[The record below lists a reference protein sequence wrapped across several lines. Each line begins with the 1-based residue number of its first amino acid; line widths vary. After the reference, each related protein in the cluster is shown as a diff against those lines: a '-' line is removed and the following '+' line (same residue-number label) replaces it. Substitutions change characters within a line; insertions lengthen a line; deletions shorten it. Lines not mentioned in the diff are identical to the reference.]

1 MRKYICAVVLFT
13 SAFAGCKK
21 IDLTRNPVT
30 SITDATAFVNYG
42 NFQTYSWG
50 LYDYLDGYGAGTA
63 MPSIFGSQEVNSDNI
78 MTNSAT
84 GESGYFTGVKT
95 APVAAGAATN
105 SLSVATWNFTY
116 IRRVNLML
124 DHIDQS
130 TMTQADKDHWR
141 SVGYFFRALRYYD
154 MIAAFQDV
162 PWIEHATTDTSKA
175 ALYGPRTSRDTVA
188 ANMLSNLIW
197 AEANIKTA
205 GDGANTINKKCIQ
218 FLISR
223 FGLFEGTWR
232 KYHKLQD
239 ATIYLNACV
248 TYSEK
253 LLGANAGDM
262 TLGSLMSSYDDV
274 YNTQGLAGKPGIIL
288 AKQYLPANYTG
299 TGGNG
304 SNHQTVRY
312 CGSNSLSWV
321 GDVTKN
327 AVESYLCT
335 DGKPISTSSVYLKDD
350 SMYSAFKN
358 RDRRL
363 YYTVVPPYRIK
374 YKNPNVTSSTGASD
388 TLWTYDSNPDWGYF
402 IHYMNDTLQSVN
414 KHLPLQSYSTDLTM
428 KSGSIIPNIPHF
440 TLYANTLS
448 SPTGQVVANVANYLG
463 YYYWKLYNRL
473 PLTDGT
479 NLGSVNDCPVF
490 RLEEVMLNYAEA
502 QYELGAFTQGIAD
515 HTINILRQRA
525 NPNKWPAMQMIVSNI
540 DGSFDTNRDPD
551 VDPVLWEIRRERRI
565 EMFGD
570 GFRFND
576 LKRWSKGSYLLGQK
590 LGVRVTNATYGNKLS
605 INGAIATG
613 YVQYQPATSGWSDK
627 YYLEPVPT
635 QEISLN
641 LALAPNNPG
650 Y

>member
-1 MRKYICAVVLFT
+1 MKKYIGAVALF
-13 SAFAGCKK
+13 AAAVAGCKK

-30 SITDATAFVNYG
+30 QITDATAFVTYT

-50 LYDYLDGYGAGTA
+50 LYDYMDGYGAGAA
-63 MPSIFGSQEVNSDNI
+63 MPSFWGSQEANSDNI

-84 GESGYFTGVKT
+84 GESGYFTGAKT
-95 APVAAGAATN
+95 APVAAGGATN
-105 SLSVATWNFTY
+105 SLSVAAWNFSY

-130 TMTQADKDHWR
+130 TLTPADKNHWR

-154 MIAAFQDV
+154 MIAAFGNV
-162 PWIEHATTDTSKA
+162 PWIEHATTDTSLSV
-175 ALYGPRTSRDTVA
+175 LYGPRTSRDTVA
-188 ANMLSNLIW
+188 ANILNNLIW
-197 AEANIKTA
+197 AEANIKPA
-205 GDGANTINKKCIQ
+205 GDGANTINKKCVQ
-218 FLISR
+218 SLISR

-232 KYHKLQD
+232 KYHKLAD
-239 ATIYLNACV
+239 ANIYLNACV
-248 TYSEK
+248 AYSEK
-253 LLGANAGDM
+253 LLGTGAGDM
-262 TLGSLMSSYDDV
+262 GLGSIMSSYDDV
-274 YNTQGLAGKPGIIL
+274 YNTVGLVGKPGIIL
-288 AKQYLPANYTG
+288 AKQYLPAAYTG
-299 TGGNG
+299 SGGNG

-335 DGKPISTSSVYLKDD
+335 DGRPISTSSVYLKDD

-374 YKNPNVTSSTGASD
+374 FKNQNVTSSPGASD
-388 TLWTYDSNPDWGYF
+388 TVWTYDTNPAYGYF

-414 KHLPLQSYSTDLTM
+414 KHLPVQSYSTDLSM

-440 TLYANTLS
+440 TLYANTLT
-448 SPTGQVVANVANYLG
+448 SPSGQVVANVANYSG
-463 YYYWKLYNRL
+463 YYYWKLYNRI

-525 NPNKWPAMQMIVSNI
+525 NPNKWPAMQMIIANI
-540 DGSFDTNRDPD
+540 DGSFDTNRDVD

-565 EMFGD
+565 ELFGD

-576 LKRWSKGSYLLGQK
+576 LKRWSKGSYMLGQK
-590 LGVRVTNATYGNKLS
+590 LGVKVSNATYGNKLS
-605 INGAIATG
+605 INGGTATG
-613 YVQYQPATSGWSDK
+613 YVQYQPASTGWNDK

-635 QEISLN
+635 QEMSLN
-641 LALAPNNPG
+641 PALTPNNPG